1 MNGDIIE
8 QISDGLDTNQ
18 YARLSDWRGTTPDE
32 MKILI
37 THIIVFGLPNISI
50 EQYWTSDIVLNTPFL
65 AGTWQEIDFKTF
77 LNLHVSDPKERSS
90 MGK

>member
-37 THIIVFGLPNISI
+37 THIIVFGLPKFLLNSI
-50 EQYWTSDIVLNTPFL
+50 ELLTLY
-65 AGTWQEIDFKTF
+65 
-77 LNLHVSDPKERSS
+77 
-90 MGK
+90 